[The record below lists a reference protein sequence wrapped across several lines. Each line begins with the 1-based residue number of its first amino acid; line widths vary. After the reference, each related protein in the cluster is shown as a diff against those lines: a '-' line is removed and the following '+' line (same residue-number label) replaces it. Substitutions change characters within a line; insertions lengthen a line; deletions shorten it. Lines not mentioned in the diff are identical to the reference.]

1 MGWRLDGVLTL
12 VTGSID
18 MAFKDILVHAGG
30 ATFDERARLA
40 VRLANAHGAH
50 VVGLHVT
57 QPPDI
62 PPYVEAQ
69 LTLEV
74 LQAQERYAR
83 IDREKSQAAFEAAT
97 QGILTSAEWRAV
109 DGDAVEVLHQHGR
122 HADLLVLGQTDPDAA
137 ALTDFDIAGRTV
149 LGLGRPVLV
158 APYVGTFKSI
168 GERVLVAWDGSRT
181 AARALADAIPMLQKA
196 TAVQVLSLNP
206 SEAHA
211 DMAGVDIATHL
222 ARHGIKVEVRH
233 GRADEVGV
241 GAMLLSRAAD
251 FGADMIV
258 MGAYGHARWRQLVLG
273 GVTEHMLEHMTVPV
287 LMSH

>member
-1 MGWRLDGVLTL
+1 
-12 VTGSID
+12 
-18 MAFKDILVHAGG
+18 MALKDILVHVGG
-30 ATFDERARLA
+30 TAFEERACLA
-40 VRLANAHGAH
+40 ATLSDVHGAH
-50 VVGLHVT
+50 LVGLHIS
-57 QPPDI
+57 QPPDV

-97 QGILTSAEWRAV
+97 KGMMGSAEWRAAS
-109 DGDAVEVLHQHGR
+109 GDAVEVLHLHGR
-122 HADLLVLGQTDPDAA
+122 HADMLVLGQSDPNAP
-137 ALTDFDIAGRTV
+137 ALMDFDIAGRTV
-149 LGLGRPVLV
+149 LGLGRPVLLV
-158 APYVGTFKSI
+158 PYVGTFKSI

-181 AARALADAIPMLQKA
+181 AARALGDAMPILQKA
-196 TAVQVLSLNP
+196 AAVQVLAINP

-211 DMAGVDIATHL
+211 AMAGVDIATHL
-222 ARHGIKVEVRH
+222 ARHGIKVEAQHV
-233 GRADEVGV
+233 RADEVGA

-258 MGAYGHARWRQLVLG
+258 MGAYGHARWRQMVLG